1 MVVIT
6 RVTSSMVAHS
16 SVTVVMVMKVIDVKA
31 VLMVFTEYQLR
42 YHQQRETTISCWW
55 YSGGAYVFHL
65 CDLDSNLAMDSCV
78 TIFCGQ

>member
-6 RVTSSMVAHS
+6 LVTSPMVAHS
-16 SVTVVMVMKVIDVKA
+16 SVTVVMVMKVINAKA

-42 YHQQRETTISCWW
+42 YDQQRETTITCWW
-55 YSGGAYVFHL
+55 YSGGAYIFHL
-65 CDLDSNLAMDSCV
+65 CDLGSNLTMDSCL